1 MSKEENNYNEEDAQ
15 KRGEL
20 VETREFL
27 KERVRFLERTILL
40 QHREAGIIS
49 RKGPLNRLASE
60 VERTKE
66 ELENTRY
73 ALEVVEKILAGK
85 LESPGQRRAE
95 ELTLEMKALQDAER
109 YWQEEVLRRQEVG
122 LENVADTDIF
132 PVAEA

>member
-109 YWQEEVLRRQEVG
+109 YWQE
-122 LENVADTDIF
+122 
-132 PVAEA
+132 